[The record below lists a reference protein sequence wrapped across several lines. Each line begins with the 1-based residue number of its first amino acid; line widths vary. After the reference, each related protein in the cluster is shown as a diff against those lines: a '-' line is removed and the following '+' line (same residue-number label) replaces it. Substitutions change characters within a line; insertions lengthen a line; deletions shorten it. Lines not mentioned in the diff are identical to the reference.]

1 MGSWR
6 VPPGVYSVLGQH
18 VPRPDPYAAAVSL
31 DIAATEGLV
40 PVGDGFRG
48 GGGAGAPAEAAPVNA
63 ADDVADADDGA
74 PAAAAAAAG
83 ADADEEE
90 EDPLLELTRKS
101 PLPDT
106 PSDGEGD
113 EGPLCAPPAA
123 GSLSD
128 SMLPD
133 SGENWHQFYRRRCEE
148 LCLSV
153 WTTKRSRFNHPARYG
168 DTGSSSRQKCLGN
181 VDWIAM
187 LWSSKRLSVA
197 AWSRSV
203 TASCTGHTT
212 LSAINGSSAC
222 YATSPGSAAAP
233 PISRARAQSSETA
246 G

>member
-1 MGSWR
+1 M
-6 VPPGVYSVLGQH
+6 
-18 VPRPDPYAAAVSL
+18 
-31 DIAATEGLV
+31 
-40 PVGDGFRG
+40 
-48 GGGAGAPAEAAPVNA
+48 NA

-106 PSDGEGD
+106 PSDGEG
-113 EGPLCAPPAA
+113 EEVPPPLCAPPAA